1 MATTKS
7 VTPAPAPYPDFTAM
21 PVGERWRAG
30 RAGKTGNDL
39 DPWSGD
45 TLTEIPLAS
54 AEDLD
59 EAFLTAVDAQ
69 RDWAARPP
77 AARAAVLIAA
87 ADVMAARKDE
97 VTGWLV
103 RESGGTRAKAELEWN
118 LVRAVMLE
126 AASMPHHVT
135 GAIMPSD
142 IPGKESR
149 VYRQP
154 AGVVAVI
161 SPWNFPL
168 QLSNRSVAPAL
179 ACGNAAVLKPAS
191 DTPVT
196 GGLLLA
202 RIFQEAGL
210 PPGVLSVVV
219 GSGGDIGGA
228 IVSHPVPSVVS
239 FTGST
244 AVGEGITRTAGVKR
258 LSLELGGNGPLVVL
272 DDADLDAAVDAAVFG
287 SFFHAGQICMIAN
300 RLIVDTA
307 VLDEFMSLFTGR
319 VRDLRAGDPSDPG
332 TDIGPVINGK
342 QLSSIQE
349 KVQRAVSA
357 GARQVLGG
365 GPSGPAGLLLPP
377 HLLLGGNDAA
387 TAREEVFGPVITVI
401 PATGEEDA
409 LRIANDTEYGLSS
422 AVFTRDL
429 ERGTAFAL
437 RVEAGMTHV
446 NDSPVN
452 DDANTAFGG
461 VKASGIGRFG
471 GQWAVDEFTTEH
483 WITLQRTPR
492 TFPI

>member
-1 MATTKS
+1 MTSGGAFTT
-7 VTPAPAPYPDFTAM
+7 M
-21 PVGERWRAG
+21 PLAGSWRAG
-30 RAGKTGNDL
+30 RSGKTGTDT
-39 DPWSGD
+39 DPWSGA

-59 EAFLTAVDAQ
+59 EAFGGAAAAQ

-77 AARAAVLIAA
+77 GDRASVMLAAAR
-87 ADVMAARKDE
+87 VMEDREDE
-97 VTGWLV
+97 ITGWLV
-103 RESGGTRAKAELEWN
+103 RETGGTRAKAQLEWR
-118 LVRAVMLE
+118 LARAGMLE
-126 AASMPHHVT
+126 AASAPHHVT

-149 VYRQP
+149 VYREP
-154 AGVVAVI
+154 AGVIAVI

-179 ACGNAAVLKPAS
+179 ACGNAVVLKPAS

-202 RIFQEAGL
+202 RIFEEAGL
-210 PPGVLSVVV
+210 PPGLLSVVV
-219 GSGGDIGGA
+219 GAGSDIGDA
-228 IVSHPVPSVVS
+228 MVSHPVPSVVS

-244 AVGEGITRTAGVKR
+244 SVGEGIVKTAGIKR

-287 SFFHAGQICMIAN
+287 SFAHAGQICMIAN
-300 RLIVDTA
+300 RLVVDLA
-307 VLDEFMSLFTGR
+307 VYDEFVAAFTDR
-319 VRDLRAGDPSDPG
+319 VRGLRAGDPGDPA
-332 TDIGPVINGK
+332 TDVGPVINAG
-342 QLSSIQE
+342 QLSSIRD
-349 KVQRAVSA
+349 KVERAVSA
-357 GARQVLGG
+357 GAEQVLGG
-365 GPSGPAGLLLPP
+365 EPSGPAGLLLPP
-377 HLLLGGNDAA
+377 HVLLGDNEVA
-387 TAREEVFGPVITVI
+387 TAAEEVFGPVITVI
-401 PATGEEDA
+401 PAAGEDDA
-409 LRIANDTEYGLSS
+409 LRIANDTCYGLSS

-429 ERGTAFAL
+429 DRGVRFAR

-471 GQWAVDEFTTEH
+471 GQWAVEEFTTDH
-483 WITLQRTPR
+483 WVSVQRQPR
-492 TFPI
+492 SFPVPSSRAG